1 MSERPTVVLALTPVA
16 EQAIEPLLFG
26 PQAALEPRV
35 SVAEADELEA
45 EAAAVD
51 ARAVLLS
58 PALSGL
64 TPGHCAR
71 VRARGLRLIGVAL
84 DERERDALLDLA
96 VDEII
101 AADDNAAL
109 IAAVT
114 GTTPATPGGVAHA
127 AGSDER
133 TSRDGSVVAVIGSKG
148 SPGSSELA
156 GSLAALASQQWP
168 CALVEL
174 DLLGGALD
182 LRLGATAQRGSLL
195 ALLHAAENGTAG
207 VRELLEHWLVTAKG
221 WPPVLLGPTDPVAA
235 AGELAQ
241 PGAVAAALRAIA
253 AVYPLCILD
262 TGFLLGDERELTA
275 TGRVHRDALIA
286 ADAVILVL
294 GAREQQLRA
303 GFETL
308 DLLLDQL
315 DLKPERLRVVLN
327 GYRGPGSSDHS
338 LEATLQRRLG
348 ERGLALDARL
358 RWDRRALARTQRN
371 GLPLAAASPRGPYAK
386 ALRRLLDEV
395 FLPTTPAPRG
405 RKRRLVVPTEKRPPR
420 EEVALPWRS

>member
-1 MSERPTVVLALTPVA
+1 MSERLTVVLALTPVA

-26 PQAALEPRV
+26 PRAALEPRV

-45 EAAAVD
+45 EAAALD

-71 VRARGLRLIGVAL
+71 VRARGLRLIGIAL
-84 DERERDALLDLA
+84 DEREHDALLDLA

-101 AADDNAAL
+101 TAEDHAAL
-109 IAAVT
+109 IAAAG
-114 GTTPATPGGVAHA
+114 GTRAAPASVAQA
-127 AGSDER
+127 AASDER
-133 TSRDGSVVAVIGSKG
+133 AGRDGSVVAVIGSKG

-156 GSLAALASQQWP
+156 GSLAALASHQWP
-168 CALVEL
+168 CVLVEL

-195 ALLHAAENGTAG
+195 ALLHAAENGAAG
-207 VRELLEHWLVTAKG
+207 VRELLEHWLVAAKG
-221 WPPVLLGPTDPVAA
+221 WPPALLGPTDPVAA

-241 PGAVAAALRAIA
+241 PGAVAAALGAIA
-253 AVYPLCILD
+253 AIYPLCILD

-275 TGRVHRDALIA
+275 TGRVHREALIA
-286 ADAVILVL
+286 ADAAILVL

-303 GFETL
+303 GLQTL

-315 DLKPERLRVVLN
+315 DLKPERLRIVLN
-327 GYRGPGSSDHS
+327 GHHGPGSSDRS
-338 LEATLQRRLG
+338 LEPTLLRRLG
-348 ERGLALDARL
+348 ERGLALDAHL
-358 RWDRRALARTQRN
+358 RWDRRALARAQRN
-371 GLPLAAASPRGPYAK
+371 GLPLAVASSHGPYAK